1 MKYKV
6 ASLFA
11 GIGGIC
17 YGFKQAGAEIV
28 WANEIDK
35 DACKTYRNNFGNE
48 YLIEGD
54 IKKIDANDIPDIDI
68 LKQFVIDKNLDIILI
83 WCKEK
88 NHLMPFFISIMIE
101 LW

>member
-1 MKYKV
+1 MHLR
-6 ASLFA
+6 LFFYETDIGDDEIAAALGLLQENIAKEYPVSVSCA
-11 GIGGIC
+11 GLKTLIVPIGSFETEVSV
-17 YGFKQAGAEIV
+17 Y
-28 WANEIDK
+28 
-35 DACKTYRNNFGNE
+35 
-48 YLIEGD
+48 
-54 IKKIDANDIPDIDI
+54 PDIDI